1 MQLDDYQ
8 SRMPP
13 MRKTLKSLRMWVL
26 LSSGT
31 DGAGIVSPEWGMRK
45 C

>member
-1 MQLDDYQ
+1 MRLEDYQ

-13 MRKTLKSLRMWVL
+13 MRKTLKSLRMWML
-26 LSSGT
+26 LISGT
-31 DGAGIVSPEWGMRK
+31 DGERIVSPEWGIRK